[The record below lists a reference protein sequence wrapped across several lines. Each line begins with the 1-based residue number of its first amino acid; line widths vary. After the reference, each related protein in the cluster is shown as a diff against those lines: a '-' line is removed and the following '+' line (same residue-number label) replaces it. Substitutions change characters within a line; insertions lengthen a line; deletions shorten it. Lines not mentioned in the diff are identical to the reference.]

1 MFKLNLPAFS
11 FKLIKK
17 NSKKFIFDIIRK
29 KYFVLTPEEWVRQNL
44 IHYLFQHQGLI
55 ILHLHYFYF

>member
-29 KYFVLTPEEWVRQNL
+29 KYFVLTPEEWVRIKFNTLLSIQFK
-44 IHYLFQHQGLI
+44 IS
-55 ILHLHYFYF
+55 